1 MFRGKLLHKGMNHE
15 KSGRRGGDYQQ
26 DQPEDKERS
35 LLAHLRRW
43 LGNSEGTDER
53 VGEKVKEAHRVLSLG
68 GLQVHRGAQA
78 CIYCVACRGV
88 EAGLHLYELVLEG
101 VSYVDSNCCS
111 RGG

>member
-53 VGEKVKEAHRVLSLG
+53 VGEKVEEAHRSIIAPVGGSASLRAVMH
-68 GLQVHRGAQA
+68 LLCSLPRG
-78 CIYCVACRGV
+78 
-88 EAGLHLYELVLEG
+88 
-101 VSYVDSNCCS
+101 
-111 RGG
+111 